1 VLRASASGASLWIDM
16 VEVGVFPSRSDAELA
31 QSALAAAGARLLVEQ
46 AEAESAAAVLAA
58 SDGSRRA

>member
-1 VLRASASGASLWIDM
+1 M